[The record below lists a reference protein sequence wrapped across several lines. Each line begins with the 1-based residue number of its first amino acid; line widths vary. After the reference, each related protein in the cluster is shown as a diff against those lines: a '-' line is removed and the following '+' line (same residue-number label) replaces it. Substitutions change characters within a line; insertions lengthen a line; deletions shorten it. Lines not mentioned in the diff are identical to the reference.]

1 MARNR
6 LTSEEFEPSAGES
19 SDIGQVPAQDAGA
32 ETPPAP
38 EVSLAPSPAA
48 APVPETEVAPPPAPT
63 FTVAAGCSLHCL
75 KGVIR
80 AGKPVRA
87 MDLAGGQA
95 AIDELGRSGHV
106 DRSEA

>member
-1 MARNR
+1 MARNK
-6 LTSEEFEPSAGES
+6 LTSEETDSPAGDS
-19 SDIGQVPAQDAGA
+19 SDA
-32 ETPPAP
+32 
-38 EVSLAPSPAA
+38 
-48 APVPETEVAPPPAPT
+48 APPPAPEASAAT
-63 FTVAAGCSLHCL
+63 SPAPAPVPELDATPPPTLVFTVAAGCSLHCL

-95 AIDELGRSGHV
+95 ALDELVASGHV